1 MLNKLIGSAIVL
13 SGLSAIALS
22 TMWGIADYV
31 QLVKA
36 MEEVDRC
43 GCQTAMFRANT
54 HRINVGFEG
63 TWILLGGILA
73 ATGFVVAKK

>member
-1 MLNKLIGSAIVL
+1 MLNKLIGSAIVI
-13 SGLSAIALS
+13 SGMGAIALS
-22 TMWGIADYV
+22 SMWGIADYA

-36 MEEVDRC
+36 MEQVDRC
-43 GCQTAMFRANT
+43 GCETAMFRANT

-63 TWILLGGILA
+63 TWIILGGILT

>member
-1 MLNKLIGSAIVL
+1 MLNKLIGSAIVV
-13 SGLSAIALS
+13 SGIGAIALS
-22 TMWGIADYV
+22 TMWGVADYV

-36 MEEVDRC
+36 MEQVDRC
-43 GCQTAMFRANT
+43 NCESAMFRANT

-73 ATGFVVAKK
+73 ATGLVVAKK